1 MIKEVDCYGRVT
13 VNSCVPSV
21 EILYLGRTHPGNY
34 IRIASRA
41 GKSTQIVAEVTY
53 PENSKLIHFQDGE
66 IEVIEASDNSII
78 FKLKSILTPKC
89 DRVNAQEV
97 DREDPTKSE

>member
-1 MIKEVDCYGRVT
+1 MIREVDCYGRVT

-66 IEVIEASDNSII
+66 IEVIETSDNSII

-89 DRVNAQEV
+89 DRVNGQEV